1 VFTVGQTSFATIR
14 IIIVMIARDG
24 SLCRVHETI
33 TGLFEVLAT
42 AAVRAAVGA
51 GTRPASRL
59 LGVGAIVTAKR
70 AADVTS
76 TEVSVVGAPDEA
88 GMHALFAAH
97 GVEGPAVDCLQ
108 TGAPIRVTDLAI
120 VRTRWPGFRAAAADA
135 GIGATRTTPI
145 GGTTMVGALTLF
157 YTADSSFD
165 DDEPMTDVLVGY
177 GSRQVA
183 LAYEFV
189 QSAARAGQLQAA
201 LNNRVLIEQAKGA
214 LAERHGIGVEAAFGR
229 MRRYARPR
237 QRRLHDVANAVL
249 TGRLDL
255 PGTTPAS

>member
-1 VFTVGQTSFATIR
+1 M
-14 IIIVMIARDG
+14 IVRDG
-24 SLCRVHETI
+24 SLSRVRQTI
-33 TGLFEVLAT
+33 AGLFDVLV
-42 AAVRAAVGA
+42 AAVRAPVGA
-51 GTRPASRL
+51 GPATRPASRL

-76 TEVSVVGAPDEA
+76 TEVSVVGAPDVA
-88 GMHALFAAH
+88 GMSALFAAH
-97 GVEGPAVDCLQ
+97 GVEGPAVDCLR
-108 TGAPIRVTDLAI
+108 TRAPISVADLSI
-120 VRTRWPGFRAAAADA
+120 VRTRWSGFLAAAAGA

-145 GGTTMVGALTLF
+145 DGTTMVGALTLF
-157 YTADSSFD
+157 YGVGTSFR
-165 DDEPMTDVLVGY
+165 DDEPMTEALTAY
-177 GSRQVA
+177 GSQQVA
-183 LAYEFV
+183 LAYELV

-214 LAERHGIGVEAAFGR
+214 LAERHGIGVEAAFTR

-255 PGTTPAS
+255 PGTTPPG